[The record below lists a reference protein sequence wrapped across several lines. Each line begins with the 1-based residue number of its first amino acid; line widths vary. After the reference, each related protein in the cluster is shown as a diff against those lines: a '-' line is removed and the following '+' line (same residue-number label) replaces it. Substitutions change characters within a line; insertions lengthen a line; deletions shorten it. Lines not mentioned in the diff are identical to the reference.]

1 MEELSYLE
9 KSKLPYSLLLDPE
22 TQRAA
27 AYTNNHRLVVELA
40 SKKLIEFA
48 LANTERTASFDT
60 ELHAAGAPEWRPLPS
75 WMDAAV
81 QERLLLVWIRRPDG
95 DSPDEEWRAIPSK

>member
-1 MEELSYLE
+1 M
-9 KSKLPYSLLLDPE
+9 LLDPE

-60 ELHAAGAPEWRPLPS
+60 VLHAAGAPEWRPLPS

-81 QERLLLVWIRRPDG
+81 KERLLLLWIRRPDG
-95 DSPDEEWRAIPSK
+95 ESPDDAWLGIPKR